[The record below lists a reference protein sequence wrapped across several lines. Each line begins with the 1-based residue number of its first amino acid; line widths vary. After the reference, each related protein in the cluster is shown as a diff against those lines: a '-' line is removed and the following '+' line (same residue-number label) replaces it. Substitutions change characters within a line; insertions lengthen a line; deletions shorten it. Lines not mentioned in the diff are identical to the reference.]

1 MLRATQWIATGHLA
15 GRDQRW
21 VTAATD
27 GIRMHRSARQVDRSR
42 FRGLEAS
49 LAARRSDRG
58 DSVGL
63 PRVDQQASAGQ
74 PAQDAQK
81 LVQKAYQAHH
91 IVDRFEDGADQRAQN
106 VGASG
111 NARHVDGDRLCRDLQ
126 SENVQVDRA
135 QVQVQHLT
143 IRRLLHADWSVAA
156 ERRARRKLNGKFERS
171 GEHGGENDQ
180 ASPAGSVRPRT
191 AYLMPWIPS
200 GKTGSIAEPPP
211 STCRVWPVMKQACS
225 VHIRT
230 TALPMS
236 A

>member
-1 MLRATQWIATGHLA
+1 MPRSWFKRPTRPTTLLT
-15 GRDQRW
+15 
-21 VTAATD
+21 VS
-27 GIRMHRSARQVDRSR
+27 RM
-42 FRGLEAS
+42 
-49 LAARRSDRG
+49 
-58 DSVGL
+58 
-63 PRVDQQASAGQ
+63 
-74 PAQDAQK
+74 
-81 LVQKAYQAHH
+81 VQN
-91 IVDRFEDGADQRAQN
+91 QRAQN

-111 NARHVDGDRLCRDLQ
+111 NARHVDGDRLRRDLQ

-211 STCRVWPVMKQACS
+211 STCRVWPVMKPACS

-236 A
+236 AGVPRRRIGVHPLWCQSLMSLKTSGGRPESTLSSQAPGLIEFTVMPRCARATAK